1 MANDR
6 WMQDVPALE
15 GEDFN
20 EYVREELL
28 RKDFLTD
35 GEEAAVEF
43 YFTAFAR

>member
-6 WMQDVPALE
+6 SIMQDVPALE
-15 GEDFN
+15 GEDFF

-35 GEEAAVEF
+35 GEEEAVQF
-43 YFTAFAR
+43 YFAAFA